1 MRFPLVAGLACA
13 AWLVGVTGAASQ
25 VAPGPQLPSALLP
38 PNAGAAPEAGAAPDA
53 AAAPKPTPKPKPTGP
68 TPAQTLIV
76 VNGSPNTALDVIIEG
91 EDQSA
96 RLGKPLAPK
105 AQAIL
110 KLPKLKRCTV
120 SVTAMFQ
127 GAGNTEV
134 EEFDI
139 CKEKSI
145 RFAE

>member
-1 MRFPLVAGLACA
+1 MTTMRSSLAAGLA
-13 AWLVGVTGAASQ
+13 GAASRRACRRRRAGCAGRP
-25 VAPGPQLPSALLP
+25 VPDRPRAGRRGSRAGCGGGPQAETQ
-38 PNAGAAPEAGAAPDA
+38 AE
-53 AAAPKPTPKPKPTGP
+53 
-68 TPAQTLIV
+68 AQTGGADARAGPDRRERQPEHGARRHV
-76 VNGSPNTALDVIIEG
+76 SG
-91 EDQSA
+91 EDQTA

-105 AQAIL
+105 AQASL

-127 GAGNTEV
+127 GGGQAEV

-145 RFAE
+145 RFTE

>member
-1 MRFPLVAGLACA
+1 MRYPLVVGLACA
-13 AWLVGVTGAASQ
+13 AFVAGLTAVAAQ
-25 VAPGPQLPSALLP
+25 QPAPAAPESEPAD
-38 PNAGAAPEAGAAPDA
+38 AGAAP
-53 AAAPKPTPKPKPTGP
+53 AAPKPKPKPKPKPTGP
-68 TPAQTLIV
+68 TPAQALTV
-76 VNGSPNTALDVIIEG
+76 VNASGNTALDVIIEG
-91 EDQSA
+91 ENQSA

-105 AQAIL
+105 AQASL

-127 GAGNTEV
+127 GGGQAEV

-145 RFAE
+145 RFTE

>member
-1 MRFPLVAGLACA
+1 MTTMRSSLAAGLA
-13 AWLVGVTGAASQ
+13 GAALLAGLAGAAAQ
-25 VAPGPQLPSALLP
+25 VAPGAPSP
-38 PNAGAAPEAGAAPDA
+38 TAPAPADAGAAPDA
-53 AAAPKPTPKPKPTGP
+53 AAAPKPKPKPKPKPAEP
-68 TPAQTLIV
+68 TPAQALTV
-76 VNGSPNTALDVIIEG
+76 VNASPNTALDVIVSG
-91 EDQSA
+91 EDQTA

-105 AQAIL
+105 AQASL

-127 GAGNTEV
+127 GGGQAEV

-145 RFAE
+145 RFME